1 MSDGQEVLVTGRA
14 GFVGATLVRRLVADG
29 YRVHVLDNRS
39 TGDPAHLNGMENPG
53 SGFADE
59 IFRD

>member
-29 YRVHVLDNRS
+29 YRV
-39 TGDPAHLNGMENPG
+39 ENPG